1 MFIPLQDDKYQNSWI
16 SITLA
21 YFETLP
27 SDIHP
32 VWTFVD
38 TWKYKKMVL
47 ELHKNKND
55 AANLVSRNN
64 KFYNSVM

>member
-1 MFIPLQDDKYQNSWI
+1 MFIPLQDNKYQNSWI

-27 SDIHP
+27 SDIYP

-38 TWKYKKMVL
+38 TWKYKKMVF

-55 AANLVSRNN
+55 VANLDSRKNE
-64 KFYNSVM
+64 FYNTEM